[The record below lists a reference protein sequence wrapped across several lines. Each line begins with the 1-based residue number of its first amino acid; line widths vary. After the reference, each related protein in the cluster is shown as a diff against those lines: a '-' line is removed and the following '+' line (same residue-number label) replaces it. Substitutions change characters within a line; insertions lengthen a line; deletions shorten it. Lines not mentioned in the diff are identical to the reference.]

1 MLNSILNTFNA
12 KTCYHGMWN
21 FILNMFINAK
31 SCYHG
36 MWNFILNE
44 LCVNAKICYD
54 GIIHALSWCLDFNIL
69 FTQGDL
75 NNMYHKCWHH
85 NRTCDI
91 YTHTLSL
98 SPLSPDI
105 TILVEK
111 PSYFL
116 SLSLSPIPPPTIF
129 LSLSLSVWCTWLL
142 LVVEASHT
150 AIARWHTNDD
160 RRHNTKSYQS
170 KTEMLAAQPEMV
182 SQSPSHNTPRIG
194 SPAPTPCSI

>member
-116 SLSLSPIPPPTIF
+116 SLSLSLSLPSPLPPSFF
-129 LSLSLSVWCTWLL
+129 LSLCLSDAL
-142 LVVEASHT
+142 
-150 AIARWHTNDD
+150 DF
-160 RRHNTKSYQS
+160 Y
-170 KTEMLAAQPEMV
+170 
-182 SQSPSHNTPRIG
+182 
-194 SPAPTPCSI
+194 